1 MDDTGRG
8 RAAIVPRDAR
18 IVSYSGGVRTV
29 ASELLMEIEMWA
41 PNPIESEKVR
51 SYKLQ
56 YRESASTRRALLAS
70 VRERDA
76 ANICKPAT
84 SFDYSPSNPEWER
97 IPTTIS
103 VTNILEGGSG
113 FSAYQDTA
121 AARIFVGDLDGD
133 GRDDVMYRRYN
144 STLRRYQPYYHSSN
158 GRGFSTLNVIEVEE
172 LQPTAQNI
180 TDVDS
185 LIDIDADGKMELGLL
200 RNTHTPDHCVLQP
213 TAETFRFRC
222 PINASLALEGGSAPS
237 FSLYADLNGDGFP
250 EKVRTHDDLFFH
262 ARINTRGVLGP
273 YVPFMTD
280 NFTGEFF
287 GATHPFFGVR
297 PVDLTATV
305 ETRSSC
311 SRGAIER
318 CPTGSSTPTGICGKA
333 PPTSPKTHSGGPTP
347 ISTSTATA
355 KRTFCSTLRRTASSA
370 PSGWPCR

>member
-1 MDDTGRG
+1 MR
-8 RAAIVPRDAR
+8 
-18 IVSYSGGVRTV
+18 
-29 ASELLMEIEMWA
+29 A

-70 VRERDA
+70 VRECDA

-103 VTNILEGGSG
+103 VTNIREGGSG

-185 LIDIDADGKMELGLL
+185 LIDIDADGKMELALL

-237 FSLYADLNGDGFP
+237 FSLYADSNGDGFP
-250 EKVRTHDDLFFH
+250 EKVRTHDDSFFYAH
-262 ARINTRGVLGP
+262 INTRGALGP

-287 GATHPFFGVR
+287 REATDPSSGVR
-297 PVDLTATV
+297 PVDFNGDARPEIVMLA
-305 ETRSSC
+305 RSDSKM
-311 SRGAIER
+311 SYRQLDADGNLR
-318 CPTGSSTPTGICGKA
+318 Q
-333 PPTSPKTHSGGPTP
+333 GPTNLP
-347 ISTSTATA
+347 ED
-355 KRTFCSTLRRTASSA
+355 TFGRPYTYIDVNGDGQQCLVRLFVGQHHQLHQVGPADEHGSRLSAAPELLHSRRHTCPA
-370 PSGWPCR
+370 